1 MYRVRPFSL
10 ITSPI
15 HIFISAF
22 ADVARSDAH
31 GPAFVHSLGF
41 STFSLSMF
49 VSIQSPWAGFLSMSL
64 IEGKGTSC
72 VADSLSTVHLSLL
85 PQPAL
90 VRTFCP
96 GSPGRRSCGAGMCF

>member
-41 STFSLSMF
+41 SIFSLGMF
-49 VSIQSPWAGFLSMSL
+49 SSIQSPW
-64 IEGKGTSC
+64 
-72 VADSLSTVHLSLL
+72 
-85 PQPAL
+85 L
-90 VRTFCP
+90 VFRQCP
-96 GSPGRRSCGAGMCF
+96 S